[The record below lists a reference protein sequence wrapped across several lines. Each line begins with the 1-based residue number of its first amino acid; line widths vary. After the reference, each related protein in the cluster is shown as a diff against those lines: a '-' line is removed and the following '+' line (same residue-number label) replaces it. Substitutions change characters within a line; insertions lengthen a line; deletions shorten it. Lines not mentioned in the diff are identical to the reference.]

1 MMHSWVSQIPLLT
14 SNAAGTHGGWSSWS
28 SWTSCTEDCRR
39 SRARSCNNPAPSNGG
54 HFCFGLDEDSQVIA
68 SHWQDSLYWC
78 LIGQECGEDACPR
91 SANVWVEQSKGSAS
105 SGIFCSTYLYT
116 IYYIFSHTSY
126 IFSPTIL
133 CYIFFFP
140 ASAVSSGEVALYVG
154 LSLAVLVFLV
164 VVLVGLSLLR

>member
-39 SRARSCNNPAPSNGG
+39 SRARSCNNPEPSNGG

-68 SHWQDSLYWC
+68 SHWSRLIILVSHWSGVRRGRLPPLSQRVGGAEQGISLLRYF
-78 LIGQECGEDACPR
+78 LFHI
-91 SANVWVEQSKGSAS
+91 S
-105 SGIFCSTYLYT
+105 
-116 IYYIFSHTSY
+116 IYKFSHTSF